1 MYACMISLL
10 NITQIVYLTTQQLFM
25 PLHKADQIL
34 CQLYI
39 QNLGKSIFSI
49 KYQVNPLNNC
59 FIIFNSIVDI
69 TLSQYIY
76 SMSKTVCIQGID
88 YQGQNHTW
96 RRVLPKLASSAAIVF
111 IMWSSCFC
119 SSGKTLPIIST
130 TTFVN
135 LLQIPLLRNP

>member
-1 MYACMISLL
+1 MDAICVCMISLL

-76 SMSKTVCIQGID
+76 SMSKTVCIQVRARIIHEEGSC
-88 YQGQNHTW
+88 QNW
-96 RRVLPKLASSAAIVF
+96 
-111 IMWSSCFC
+111 
-119 SSGKTLPIIST
+119 
-130 TTFVN
+130 
-135 LLQIPLLRNP
+135 LLQQQLYLLCEVHAFAALGKHYP